1 MTELDHTGRNEY
13 RDLIYMERQSRA
25 YKILKNDPDCV
36 PILIERYEH
45 ELHLPLCRRT
55 KIILKKNAQVSEI
68 IEYLRNDMKLHGN
81 QTLYLMTNGYYEY
94 DMKKSVGQLYEEA
107 QDDDGFLYM
116 TYIIDFRNVPQ
127 YVGNQLFTENEAK
140 HVLFA
145 AKTSRE
151 KGNLKKALVIIE
163 NALAKAPKHPEIL
176 MEYGIIIE
184 STSKDLVLA
193 DSIYYK
199 VLNCD
204 PNHEGA
210 LMRRQKIL
218 PVVLAYDNRIIKEL
232 YVKRESFYKIKK
244 NVSAFRRALR
254 ESYYQH
260 VYHTVALEGNTMSY
274 IQTRTFLETG
284 RAIGGKSIFEHNE
297 ILGLDAALRFLNQS
311 KIQLG
316 AITLSDIL
324 QIHHKVLAFVDP
336 DNAGKFRDVQ
346 VYIGPFTPPGPEFV
360 VNEMKQFI
368 DWLNDEASLEMDCVE
383 LAAIAHYKFVF
394 IHPFIDGNGRTG
406 RLLMNLILS
415 RSGFPP
421 IIIPVEERLT
431 YYQALK
437 EANDGD
443 LRPFIRFI
451 VSQTDKTLQK
461 FIDSVS
467 TCTSDTEDCLDEP
480 GQRIEIPEDTDKN
493 RLDATK

>member
-1 MTELDHTGRNEY
+1 MD
-13 RDLIYMERQSRA
+13 
-25 YKILKNDPDCV
+25 
-36 PILIERYEH
+36 
-45 ELHLPLCRRT
+45 
-55 KIILKKNAQVSEI
+55 
-68 IEYLRNDMKLHGN
+68 
-81 QTLYLMTNGYYEY
+81 
-94 DMKKSVGQLYEEA
+94 
-107 QDDDGFLYM
+107 
-116 TYIIDFRNVPQ
+116 
-127 YVGNQLFTENEAK
+127 
-140 HVLFA
+140 
-145 AKTSRE
+145 
-151 KGNLKKALVIIE
+151 
-163 NALAKAPKHPEIL
+163 
-176 MEYGIIIE
+176 
-184 STSKDLVLA
+184 KDLVLA
-193 DSIYYK
+193 DSRSINAK
-199 VLNCD
+199 TN
-204 PNHEGA
+204 NT
-210 LMRRQKIL
+210 
-218 PVVLAYDNRIIKEL
+218 PVVLEYDNRIIKEL
-232 YVKRESFYKIKK
+232 DVKRENCYKRNIFA
-244 NVSAFRRALR
+244 SHRALTK
-254 ESYYQH
+254 SYYRHVYHTVALEGNTMSYIQTRTFLETGRAIGGKSIFEHNEILGLDAALRFLNQSKIQLGAITLSDILQIHHKVLAFVDPDNAGKFRDVQVYIGPFTPPGKSINAKTNNTPVVLEYDNRIIKELDVKRENCYKRNIFASHRALTKSYYRH

-360 VNEMKQFI
+360 VDEMKQFI
-368 DWLNDEASLEMDCVE
+368 DWLNDETSLEMDCVE

-467 TCTSDTEDCLDEP
+467 TCTSDAEDCLDGP
-480 GQRIEIPEDTDKN
+480 GQRIEVPEDTDKN
-493 RLDATK
+493 RLDANK